1 MREHPFEALP
11 DTVEVGGRRVQV
23 ETDFRFGVAL
33 ETELFC
39 DAPDVEGL
47 LRRFYL
53 QGIPSPVEEAVRRMI
68 EFYAHGD
75 RPQGEGQGGD
85 VKRCYDFAQD
95 ADALLAS
102 FLGAYDIDLS
112 TAKLHWWTFRRL
124 MLNLPADSPFMARI
138 RYRTADLKKLG
149 QEERKHYKK
158 MRALYAIRTAG
169 ERPPQTVAQREE
181 ALREL
186 VRRRF
191 EEARE
196 RTDAG
201 GTE

>member
-11 DTVEVGGRRVQV
+11 DAVEVGGRRVPV

-39 DAPDVEGL
+39 EAPDVEGL

-75 RPQGEGQGGD
+75 RPPGGGQGGD

-102 FLGAYDIDLS
+102 FLDAYGIDLS
-112 TAKLHWWTFRRL
+112 AAKLHWWTFRRL
-124 MLNLPADSPFMARI
+124 MLNLPADGPDPLPHRRSEKTGAGGAQALQKDARPL
-138 RYRTADLKKLG
+138 RHPHGWGAPAADG
-149 QEERKHYKK
+149 GAAGRSS
-158 MRALYAIRTAG
+158 AG
-169 ERPPQTVAQREE
+169 EGET
-181 ALREL
+181 AL
-186 VRRRF
+186 
-191 EEARE
+191 
-196 RTDAG
+196 
-201 GTE
+201 